1 MYVRPLKNFDVLR
14 FRLPL
19 ISQKIHGKNL
29 TTSFPLFA
37 RVGGFQSSHSIPQ
50 QQFFFQKWVRRNRRT
65 TAAAAQDLVGRTSL
79 DASPSHLHRPL
90 IMLDA
95 STFSLMMTSKTI
107 EAAVALERQ
116 ETEQVVVVVVAAAA
130 AARGGDAMG
139 TIVASCLL
147 LCSAIYRMTV

>member
-1 MYVRPLKNFDVLR
+1 
-14 FRLPL
+14 
-19 ISQKIHGKNL
+19 
-29 TTSFPLFA
+29 
-37 RVGGFQSSHSIPQ
+37 
-50 QQFFFQKWVRRNRRT
+50 
-65 TAAAAQDLVGRTSL
+65 
-79 DASPSHLHRPL
+79 
-90 IMLDA
+90 MLDA

-107 EAAVALERQ
+107 KAAVALERQ

>member
-1 MYVRPLKNFDVLR
+1 MYFD

-116 ETEQVVVVVVAAAA
+116 EAEQVVVVVVAAAA